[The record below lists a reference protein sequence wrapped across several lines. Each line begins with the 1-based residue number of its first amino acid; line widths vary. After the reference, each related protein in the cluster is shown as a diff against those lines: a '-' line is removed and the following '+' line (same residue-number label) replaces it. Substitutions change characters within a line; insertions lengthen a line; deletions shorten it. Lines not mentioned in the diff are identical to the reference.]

1 MSRFLQTLRTIACVL
16 TLSLAAGCGD
26 ACLNLANQICSCQL
40 DDNSKAACN
49 QRAKQ
54 AEAQFAVGAHS
65 KVADPL
71 FVSAATSD
79 FHLQPGSPGINA
91 GTSLGYTTD
100 LADHPVTSPPNV
112 GAYQS

>member
-1 MSRFLQTLRTIACVL
+1 MRNNIIQAV
-16 TLSLAAGCGD
+16 AKVGYAD
-26 ACLNLANQICSCQL
+26 ASFSEDYDLFYGGPT
-40 DDNSKAACN
+40 
-49 QRAKQ
+49 
-54 AEAQFAVGAHS
+54 QFAVGAHS

-100 LADHPVTSPPNV
+100 LADHPVTSPPNA